1 MIPDRTYTAD
11 SICPTPDI
19 DVPDSLKPFVKDT
32 DYKVYC
38 YDNVNAGEATL
49 VVEGIGNYADTIK
62 TIFIINPQSSRFPP
76 HSKTWCIT
84 AGALKVAFAQNEL
97 MLTTAAA
104 SELKIFIFDMQ
115 GYLKKEYRGYSNGSH
130 NLSLNQMNRGSYI
143 TRVIPGNCVQT
154 LRINVQ

>member
-38 YDNVNAGEATL
+38 YDNVNADEATL

-76 HSKTWCIT
+76 QSKTWCIT
-84 AGALKVAFAQNEL
+84 AKFRRLRPLAKPKTERSFTSWQVNKLIPNHYRPQRTLAPIPSTLWCRGTKTKIALK
-97 MLTTAAA
+97 
-104 SELKIFIFDMQ
+104 LKRLPRQ
-115 GYLKKEYRGYSNGSH
+115 LKK
-130 NLSLNQMNRGSYI
+130 
-143 TRVIPGNCVQT
+143 
-154 LRINVQ
+154 LRNHRAPAS